1 MPSMP
6 GHFLADRRRIQEF
19 NDQAQEDRV
28 YYDASNPGS
37 SFDLTPTTSDEDD
50 DLDYTAGSCA
60 ESSSS
65 SSSASSPVYVLHKVG
80 SLKKRKKGSPPA
92 ARFQCA
98 KVRGKKRRASK
109 LRRGSRASQR
119 VDVRAATTEAALDRA
134 VDAPSPIP
142 IGGIYALQTL
152 SGDAPAFYVGKSGN
166 IAKRLQDHRDGLGN
180 PYLAGCDFVQVP
192 LSTAGSKDDLESWE
206 RNETLHRMVVFGVGN
221 VRGWMFTDRHLKPE
235 DNRAAFSQICEKY
248 DLCRRCGRK
257 SHFKADCF
265 AKSTAPWAEGLCLL
279 AGSK

>member
-1 MPSMP
+1 
-6 GHFLADRRRIQEF
+6 
-19 NDQAQEDRV
+19 
-28 YYDASNPGS
+28 
-37 SFDLTPTTSDEDD
+37 
-50 DLDYTAGSCA
+50 
-60 ESSSS
+60 
-65 SSSASSPVYVLHKVG
+65 VYVLHKVG

-109 LRRGSRASQR
+109 LRRGSRASRR
-119 VDVRAATTEAALDRA
+119 VEVRAATTEAALDRPEEPPLPGP
-134 VDAPSPIP
+134 V
-142 IGGIYALQTL
+142 GGIYALQTL

-206 RNETLHRMVVFGVGN
+206 RNETLHRMVVLGVGN